1 MNVLVLCTGNSC
13 RSQMAEAFFRFHGFS
28 VKSAGIEKHGMNQHA
43 VKVMKEI
50 GIDISMQYSKTIDQ
64 INLKE
69 IDLLVTVCDHAKQSC
84 PTIPGIKNVFHKSFE
99 DPASYPVNDP
109 ADLLIYRT
117 IRDKIKQ
124 YVSKIV
130 KQINNYNG

>member
-13 RSQMAEAFFRFHGFS
+13 RSQMAEAFLRSHGI
-28 VKSAGIEKHGMNQHA
+28 VVQSAGIEKHGMNRHA
-43 VKVMKEI
+43 IKVMKEI
-50 GIDISMQYSKTIDQ
+50 GLDISGQYSKTI
-64 INLKE
+64 KE
-69 IDLLVTVCDHAKQSC
+69 IDLKKIDVLITVCDHANQSC
-84 PTIPGIKNVFHKSFE
+84 PYLPGIKNVFHKSFE

-109 ADLLIYRT
+109 DDLLIYRT
-117 IRDKIKQ
+117 IRDEIKQ